1 MASASFR
8 LWQRD
13 LDTLQPSCHSLQCFM
28 SDTLKTDVSCL
39 LRTLIFIQQDLFSS
53 QSVNKSKDAS
63 LLPSKLPTSVLLFDD
78 EDEEVNIV
86 IITQDNQV
94 FD

>member
-1 MASASFR
+1 
-8 LWQRD
+8 
-13 LDTLQPSCHSLQCFM
+13 M

-39 LRTLIFIQQDLFSS
+39 LTTSIFIQQDLFSS

-63 LLPSKLPTSVLLFDD
+63 LLPSKLPTSILLFDD
-78 EDEEVNIV
+78 EDEEVNV
-86 IITQDNQV
+86 VTATQDNQV